1 MRYSLPRHSRRLSIV
16 IAVVAA
22 AGVAVIPS
30 AARDLG
36 SSAPGPRSL
45 ATLEITSDEVRDRD
59 IEFYHERVKRDPSGA
74 FDLAR
79 LSALYLQR
87 SRESGDWRDA
97 AQAESLSRRSLR
109 NRRERNDAAAQVLAS
124 SLLTQHRFDEALEI
138 ARGLRDR
145 NPTLASMRAMVA
157 EIQMELGMY
166 DSARV
171 AFDSLESARGD
182 LTVAPRLARWA
193 EVDGR
198 SDDARRL
205 MRHSLALARR
215 DPRTPR
221 EQIAWFW
228 LRLGDIE
235 LRAGRFRAAD
245 SAYKAGLAARSNDY
259 RLLSALA
266 RLAAVETRWS
276 DAIQYGD
283 QAIAQN
289 FDPATLGILADA
301 HVALGD
307 TARGREYAR
316 ALDVAVRSQP
326 DAYHRAWSLFLLDHG
341 RQTATVTRKINA
353 ELKTRRDI
361 YGYDL
366 LAWSLYKQGR
376 YADARRSMTRALA
389 QGTRDAQLFYHAGRI
404 EQATGN
410 TRAADSLLAQA
421 RALNPS
427 LK

>member
-1 MRYSLPRHSRRLSIV
+1 MSLVL
-16 IAVVAA
+16 AVVAA
-22 AGVAVIPS
+22 AGVACRRVEAPAPVTSHPS
-30 AARDLG
+30 VVSETD
-36 SSAPGPRSL
+36 
-45 ATLEITSDEVRDRD
+45 VRDRD
-59 IEFYHERVKRDPSGA
+59 IEFYRERVQRDPGGA

-97 AQAESLSRRSLR
+97 AQAESLSRRSLH
-109 NRRERNDAAAQVLAS
+109 NRRERNDGAAQVLAS

-171 AFDSLESARGD
+171 AFDSLESARSD

-193 EVDGR
+193 EIEGR

-205 MRHSLALARR
+205 MRHSLALAKR
-215 DPRTPR
+215 DARTPR

-235 LRAGRFRAAD
+235 LRAGRFAAAD
-245 SAYKAGLAARSNDY
+245 TAYNAGLTIQPGDY
-259 RLLSALA
+259 RLLAALA
-266 RLAAVETRWS
+266 HLAFVESRWS
-276 DAIQYGD
+276 DAIEYGD
-283 QAIAQN
+283 EAIAQN
-289 FDPATLGILADA
+289 LDPATLGILADA
-301 HVALGD
+301 HTALGD

-326 DAYHRAWSLFLLDHG
+326 GAYHRAWSLFLLDHG
-341 RQTATVTRKINA
+341 RQTATVTRKIND
-353 ELKTRRDI
+353 ELRTRRDI

-376 YADARRSMTRALA
+376 NADARRAITHALA
-389 QGTRDAQLFYHAGRI
+389 EGTRDAQLFYHAARI
-404 EQATGN
+404 EQATGHAA
-410 TRAADSLLAQA
+410 TADSLLAQA

>member
-1 MRYSLPRHSRRLSIV
+1 MSFVL
-16 IAVVAA
+16 AVVAA
-22 AGVAVIPS
+22 AGVACGRVKASVPAVVES
-30 AARDLG
+30 AV
-36 SSAPGPRSL
+36 P
-45 ATLEITSDEVRDRD
+45 TMTNEEIRDRD
-59 IEFYHERVKRDPSGA
+59 IEFYRERVTRDPSGA

-87 SRESGDWRDA
+87 SRETGDWRDA

-109 NRRERNDAAAQVLAS
+109 NRRERNDAAAQILSS
-124 SLLTQHRFDEALEI
+124 SLLTQHRFDEALGI

-145 NPTLASMRAMVA
+145 NPTLPSMRAMVA

-171 AFDSLESARGD
+171 AFDSLENSRSD

-193 EVDGR
+193 EIEGR
-198 SDDARRL
+198 PDDARRL

-235 LRAGRFRAAD
+235 LRAGRFSAAD
-245 SAYKAGLAARSNDY
+245 TAYRAGLTAQPNDY

-266 RLAAVETRWS
+266 RLAAVESRWS
-276 DAIQYGD
+276 DAIRYGD
-283 QAIAQN
+283 EAIAQN
-289 FDPATLGILADA
+289 LDPATLGILADA
-301 HVALGD
+301 HTALGD

-326 DAYHRAWSLFLLDHG
+326 AAYHRAWSLFLLDHG
-341 RQTATVTRKINA
+341 RQTATVTRKVNE
-353 ELKTRRDI
+353 ELKTRRDV

-366 LAWSLYKQGR
+366 AAWSLYKQGR
-376 YADARRSMTRALA
+376 FADARRAMTRALA

-404 EQATGN
+404 EQASGHAA
-410 TRAADSLLAQA
+410 AADSLLAQA

>member
-1 MRYSLPRHSRRLSIV
+1 MRSIV
-16 IAVVAA
+16 LAVVAA
-22 AGVAVIPS
+22 AGVACGR
-30 AARDLG
+30 AE
-36 SSAPGPRSL
+36 APAP
-45 ATLEITSDEVRDRD
+45 ITSQTPVVSEVELRDRD
-59 IEFYHERVKRDPSGA
+59 IAFYRERVQRDPSGA

-109 NRRERNDAAAQVLAS
+109 NRRERNDAAEQVLAS
-124 SLLTQHRFDEALEI
+124 SLLTQHRFGEALRI

-145 NPTLASMRAMVA
+145 NPMLPSMRAMVA

-171 AFDSLESARGD
+171 AFDSLESARSD

-193 EVDGR
+193 EIDGR
-198 SDDARRL
+198 PDDARRL

-215 DPRTPR
+215 DPRIPR

-235 LRAGRFRAAD
+235 LRAGRFSAAD
-245 SAYKAGLAARSNDY
+245 TAYRAGLTAQPSDY

-283 QAIAQN
+283 EAIAQN
-289 FDPATLGILADA
+289 LDPATLGVLADA
-301 HVALGD
+301 HTALGD

-326 DAYHRAWSLFLLDHG
+326 GAYHRAWSLYLLDHG
-341 RQTATVTRKINA
+341 RQTATVTRKVTE

-376 YADARRSMTRALA
+376 YADARRAMTQALA
-389 QGTRDAQLFYHAGRI
+389 QGTRDAQLLYHAGRI
-404 EQATGN
+404 EQANG
-410 TRAADSLLAQA
+410 RGAAADSLLAQA